1 MGNYQIKINIEI
13 EESKNSITDEYNKT
27 KDGGITCTIS
37 ETEAINIDKCEN
49 ALLKI
54 NYEALR
60 EALSKHLEEI
70 SKKKPLKQER
80 MEI

>member
-13 EESKNSITDEYNKT
+13 EESKNPITDKYNKI

-70 SKKKPLKQER
+70 SKKKPLKQEK

>member
-13 EESKNSITDEYNKT
+13 EESKNSITNEYNKT
-27 KDGGITCTIS
+27 EDGGITCTIS

-54 NYEALR
+54 NYKALR

>member
-13 EESKNSITDEYNKT
+13 EESKNSITNEYYKT
-27 KDGGITCTIS
+27 EDGGITCTIS

-60 EALSKHLEEI
+60 AALSKHLEEI

>member
-1 MGNYQIKINIEI
+1 MGNYQIKVNLEI
-13 EESKNSITDEYNKT
+13 VESKNSITNEYNKT
-27 KDGGITCTIS
+27 EDGSITFTIS
-37 ETEAINIDKCEN
+37 ETEAIDIDKCEN

-70 SKKKPLKQER
+70 SKKKPLKQ
-80 MEI
+80 

>member
-13 EESKNSITDEYNKT
+13 EESKNSITSEYNKT
-27 KDGGITCTIS
+27 ADGSITCTIS

-54 NYEALR
+54 NFEALR
-60 EALSKHLEEI
+60 EALSRHLEEI
-70 SKKKPLKQER
+70 SKKKST
-80 MEI
+80 